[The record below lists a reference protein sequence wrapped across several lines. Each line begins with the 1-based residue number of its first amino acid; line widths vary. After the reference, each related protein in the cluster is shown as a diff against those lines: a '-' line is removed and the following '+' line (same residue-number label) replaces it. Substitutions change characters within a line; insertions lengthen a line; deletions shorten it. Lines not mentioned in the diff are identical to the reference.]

1 VTVPVVLALGL
12 LLGGAG
18 SDHGAQHPT
27 ASGTVLPALSV
38 SPPPVADATTVSKCA
53 QVISE
58 LPLTLDGQN
67 LRETVSHPASGQVQA
82 WGDPAIVFSCGVA
95 RPKTLVPGDAR
106 ELQQG
111 GSPAGPYYDVTGSAA
126 GNVWT
131 TVDRAIYISVTIPS
145 AYQGAD
151 IIPVVSRAIRRV
163 LPAVC
168 TTDPNTT
175 DLDKLCTRRK

>member
-1 VTVPVVLALGL
+1 MTVPVVLALGL

-27 ASGTVLPALSV
+27 ASGSVLPALSV
-38 SPPPVADATTVSKCA
+38 SPPPSAGATTVSKCA

-67 LRETVSHPASGQVQA
+67 LRETVSQPASGQVQA

-95 RPKTLVPGDAR
+95 RPKTLVPGDSRNLISATG
-106 ELQQG
+106 L
-111 GSPAGPYYDVTGSAA
+111 AGPYYDVTAVNGAQ
-126 GNVWT
+126 VYT
-131 TVDRAIYISVTIPS
+131 TVDRAIYISVTVPAKYHAAPMPTI
-145 AYQGAD
+145 
-151 IIPVVSRAIRRV
+151 SRAIAKV

-175 DLDKLCTRRK
+175 DLSKLCTRRK